1 MPPFVDND
9 PSKDWVQPEWLKPGP
24 QEGMLSYNSRKEAV
38 REMER
43 RQATDKIENALE
55 QLQKLAKLYPAMQS
69 KLEPALRYD
78 GDKSRVDLI
87 PPEFILALGQH
98 FGQGAKKY
106 AERNWEKGMSWS
118 RCYSSAMRHML
129 AFWSGEA
136 NDPETG
142 SPHVI
147 CAAWNMCAL
156 HWYGLYRTNLDDR
169 AVTVSDREADV
180 AAESHGS

>member
-1 MPPFVDND
+1 MPFVDND
-9 PSKDWVQPEWLKPGP
+9 PSKDWIQPDYVHRLPGQTDSSWEQDLRYFKEEEKKYLTSKHVQKFGGP
-24 QEGMLSYNSRKEAV
+24 RPTN
-38 REMER
+38 
-43 RQATDKIENALE
+43 
-55 QLQKLAKLYPAMQS
+55 QS
-69 KLEPALRYD
+69 KSEPALRYD

-98 FGQGAKKY
+98 FGVGAKKY

-118 RCYSSAMRHML
+118 RCYASAQRHML
-129 AFWSGEA
+129 AFWGGEEL
-136 NDPETG
+136 DPETG

-147 CAAWNMCAL
+147 CAAWNMCVL

-169 AVTVSDREADV
+169 AVTVSDREADA

>member
-1 MPPFVDND
+1 MPFVDND
-9 PSKDWVQPEWLKPGP
+9 PSKDWIQPKWMCQSDGESMNDFNFRKRVERERERKIAMEEPN
-24 QEGMLSYNSRKEAV
+24 NS
-38 REMER
+38 
-43 RQATDKIENALE
+43 LE
-55 QLQKLAKLYPAMQS
+55 QLQKLAGLAPQAQS
-69 KLEPALRYD
+69 KSEPALRYD

-87 PPEFILALGQH
+87 PPEFILALGHH
-98 FGQGAKKY
+98 FGVGAKKY
-106 AERNWEKGMSWS
+106 SERNWEKGMSWS
-118 RCYSSAMRHML
+118 RCYASAMRHML
-129 AFWSGEA
+129 AFWNGEA

-169 AVTVSDREADV
+169 AVTVSDREADA